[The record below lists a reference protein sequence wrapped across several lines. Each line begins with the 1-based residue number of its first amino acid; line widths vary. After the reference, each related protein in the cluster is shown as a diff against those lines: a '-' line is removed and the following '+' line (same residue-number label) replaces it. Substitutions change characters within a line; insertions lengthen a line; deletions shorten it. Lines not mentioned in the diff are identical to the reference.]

1 MGCFSHTRRF
11 DVISP
16 LHLMCDSFL
25 YLIPHVI
32 KVKCYDLHTSRQR
45 DKDEK
50 RKVVTKTNKKSA
62 ALLG

>member
-1 MGCFSHTRRF
+1 
-11 DVISP
+11 
-16 LHLMCDSFL
+16 MCDSFL